1 MDETQPAGEMD
12 MDKGANRML
21 DTDEIDML
29 ARRDARKDQ
38 KRNPPLWFTA
48 IVIAVIVIASA
59 TAYKIVLILHSLI
72 PHNSP

>member
-1 MDETQPAGEMD
+1 M
-12 MDKGANRML
+12 RL

-29 ARRDARKDQ
+29 ARRDA
-38 KRNPPLWFTA
+38 KRDLEDSRILDNPPTWFTV
-48 IVIAVIVIASA
+48 IVIAVIVIAAA